1 MCRFVEAFFES
12 QSVVESKGRAWDLCE
27 VSQEEVWPQEVHN
40 QDPRIWVG
48 HTESLA
54 KE

>member
-1 MCRFVEAFFES
+1 MWREKAGC
-12 QSVVESKGRAWDLCE
+12 GTHE
-27 VSQEEVWPQEVHN
+27 VSQEELCPQEVHN

-54 KE
+54 KEMREKGKEGCSP